1 MATLPDLSPAG
12 HDLVEDLHD
21 LKVTAI
27 EAGATPAEV
36 LSVELNTLTDT
47 IVAYAA
53 DAVGQ
58 QAMLTF
64 VLETLPDLVAQRQQ
78 AERWRLH
85 AGDEEPEP

>member
-1 MATLPDLSPAG
+1 MAMPPNLSPAG

-21 LKVTAI
+21 LKVTAL

-53 DAVGQ
+53 DGAGQ

-78 AERWRLH
+78 AERWRR
-85 AGDEEPEP
+85 AARGEP